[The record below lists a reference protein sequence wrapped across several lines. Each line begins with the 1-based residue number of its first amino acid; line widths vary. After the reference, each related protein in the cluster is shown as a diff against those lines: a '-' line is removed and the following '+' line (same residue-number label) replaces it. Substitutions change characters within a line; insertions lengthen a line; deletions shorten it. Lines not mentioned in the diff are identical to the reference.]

1 MGFVLALVIV
11 GWLLAFAIGAQT
23 GFDNEVEVETT
34 ARSSSPQPT
43 PSTYEKAASVLQR
56 SLDAMSQLQ

>member
-1 MGFVLALVIV
+1 MAFVLALLIV

-34 ARSSSPQPT
+34 ARSSNPQAAPA
-43 PSTYEKAASVLQR
+43 TYEKAASA
-56 SLDAMSQLQ
+56 S

>member
-43 PSTYEKAASVLQR
+43 PSTYEKAASVL
-56 SLDAMSQLQ
+56 